1 MPKTTMML
9 RYNPCK
15 PRRVQRRARG
25 LVNASK
31 RQPDLEHIDRV
42 ERKFSLQAALDIRR
56 LAEAVLFA
64 RKQEI
69 ADRVALAPQHLHHG
83 FGLIRRNDL
92 VFVAL
97 KEDDRL
103 LQSLGMKERRALA
116 VARLLLRIRADQPV
130 EITRLEFMGVA
141 RQRRGVADAI
151 MAGASLKEI
160 AKHQGGKRRIA
171 AGAAT
176 CDDRALVV
184 HQSLGREMFGAIDAI
199 IDVDNA
205 PVVIEP

>member
-1 MPKTTMML
+1 MPRTTMML
-9 RYNPCK
+9 RHNPCK
-15 PRRVQRRARG
+15 PRPPRRVQRRARG

-31 RQPDLEHIDRV
+31 RQPDLEHVHRV

-92 VFVAL
+92 DFVAL

-103 LQSLGMKERRALA
+103 RQSLGMKERRALA
-116 VARLLLRIRADQPV
+116 VARLLLRIRAD
-130 EITRLEFMGVA
+130 
-141 RQRRGVADAI
+141 
-151 MAGASLKEI
+151 
-160 AKHQGGKRRIA
+160 
-171 AGAAT
+171 
-176 CDDRALVV
+176 
-184 HQSLGREMFGAIDAI
+184 
-199 IDVDNA
+199 
-205 PVVIEP
+205 